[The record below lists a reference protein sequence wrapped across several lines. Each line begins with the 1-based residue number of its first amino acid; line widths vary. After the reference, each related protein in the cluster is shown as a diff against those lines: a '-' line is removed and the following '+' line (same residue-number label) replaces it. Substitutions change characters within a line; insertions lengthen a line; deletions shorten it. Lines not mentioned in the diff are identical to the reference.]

1 MLDSIQRVTGSS
13 DAEWT
18 ITYADPAKTHSEG
31 LKILAAGGPDARLGF
46 GQALYSR
53 IFMDDA
59 TWRTDEGAANGELG
73 LPEEDLD
80 GITRKALESV
90 AELKEKLEGYGK

>member
-1 MLDSIQRVTGSS
+1 
-13 DAEWT
+13 
-18 ITYADPAKTHSEG
+18 
-31 LKILAAGGPDARLGF
+31 
-46 GQALYSR
+46 
-53 IFMDDA
+53 MDDA